1 MIEPGK
7 RMFSLKPENSEV
19 SDIMKKRITVKDIAE
34 RAGVNYATVSRALN
48 PATASMISEKVRN
61 NIQAIADELGYRP
74 SYSGKSIVT
83 GKTYKIGMILGSM
96 KQDFSAHDWA
106 RIMCGLSAEI
116 QKHGYALTLLYA
128 NGTEAMD
135 TQVQNFL
142 MSGVADGYVTGPTM
156 VKGKVTE
163 MLDKLKVPL
172 WVVSE
177 SGQTVKNVNHIQRD
191 DMDSF
196 CEVWRNIPKRCLK
209 KMLYF
214 SEFSQEKQLRLQEI
228 ERAGQ
233 MIYPDGKYCLKGMF
247 YKRDTNNTA
256 LQYRLALNRAVKN
269 ADELKKY
276 KFIWCDS
283 DLSALA
289 VYDVLSDSGVK
300 VGKDI
305 FLVGYGDL
313 EMYDSRYSNPVISTI
328 SADAEQ
334 IGEVMG
340 KALMDQLCG
349 KKENKI
355 VVKTRY
361 VSRETFP
368 VK

>member
-1 MIEPGK
+1 
-7 RMFSLKPENSEV
+7 
-19 SDIMKKRITVKDIAE
+19 MKKRITVKDIAE

-74 SYSGKSIVT
+74 SYSGRSIVT

-106 RIMCGLSAEI
+106 RIMCGLTAEI

-135 TQVQNFL
+135 SQVLNFL

-156 VKGKVTE
+156 VKGKVTK
-163 MLDKLKVPL
+163 MLDKLNVPL
-172 WVVSE
+172 WVVAE
-177 SGQTVKNVNHIQRD
+177 SGQIVEQVNHIQRD

-196 CEVWRNIPKRCLK
+196 CEVWRNIPKTCLK

-214 SEFSQEKQLRLQEI
+214 SEFSPEKQLRLQEV
-228 ERAGQ
+228 ERAGK
-233 MIYPDGKYCLKGMF
+233 MVYPDGSYCMKGMF
-247 YKRDTNNTA
+247 YSRNTNNGA
-256 LQYRLALNRAVKN
+256 MLYRQAVTYAVKN
-269 ADELKKY
+269 VDELKKY

-283 DLSALA
+283 DTNALA
-289 VYDVLSDSGVK
+289 VYDALSAAGVE

-313 EMYDSRYSNPVISTI
+313 ENYGERLFQPVLSTI
-328 SADAEQ
+328 SANAERIGAMLGIALLDQ
-334 IGEVMG
+334 IS
-340 KALMDQLCG
+340 G
-349 KKENKI
+349 KKETEI
-355 VVKTRY
+355 VAKT
-361 VSRETFP
+361 VFISRETFP

>member
-1 MIEPGK
+1 
-7 RMFSLKPENSEV
+7 MFSLKPENSEV

-106 RIMCGLSAEI
+106 RIMCGLTAEI

-128 NGTEAMD
+128 NGSETMD
-135 TQVQNFL
+135 TQVLNFL

-177 SGQTVKNVNHIQRD
+177 SGQVVEKVNHIQRD

-247 YKRDTNNTA
+247 YKRNTNNVS
-256 LQYRLALNRAVKN
+256 LLHRLALAH
-269 ADELKKY
+269 AMLHTDELKKY

-289 VYDVLSDSGVK
+289 IYDVLSAAGVK

-305 FLVGYGDL
+305 LLVGYGDL
-313 EMYDSRYSNPVISTI
+313 ERYSDINPDPVLSTV
-328 SADAEQ
+328 SANAER
-334 IGEVMG
+334 IGEILG
-340 KALMDQLCG
+340 QALLGQISG
-349 KKENKI
+349 KKKNQI
-355 VVKTRY
+355 VIKTSF

>member
-1 MIEPGK
+1 
-7 RMFSLKPENSEV
+7 
-19 SDIMKKRITVKDIAE
+19 MKKRITVKDIAE

-83 GKTYKIGMILGSM
+83 GKTYKIGMILGCM
-96 KQDFSAHDWA
+96 KQDFAAHDWA

-135 TQVQNFL
+135 TQVLNFL
-142 MSGVADGYVTGPTM
+142 MSGVADGYVTGPSM

-163 MLDKLKVPL
+163 MLDKIKVPL

-177 SGQTVKNVNHIQRD
+177 SGQTVENVNHIQRD
-191 DMDSF
+191 DMESF
-196 CEVWRNIPKRCLK
+196 SEVWRNIPKRCLK

-214 SEFSQEKQLRLQEI
+214 SELSKEKQLRLQEI

-233 MIYPDGKYCLKGMF
+233 MVYPDGEYCMKGMF
-247 YKRDTNNTA
+247 FQKNMSTTVSP
-256 LQYRLALNRAVKN
+256 YRLAMSCAMKN
-269 ADELKKY
+269 IDELKKY

-289 VYDVLSDSGVK
+289 IYDVLSNDGVK

-313 EMYDSRYSNPVISTI
+313 ENYGERPSQPVLSTI
-328 SADAEQ
+328 SAKAEQ
-334 IGEVMG
+334 IGATLG
-340 KALMDQLCG
+340 KALLNQISG
-349 KKENKI
+349 KKETEI
-355 VVKTRY
+355 VAKT
-361 VSRETFP
+361 VFISRETFP
-368 VK
+368 MK

>member
-1 MIEPGK
+1 
-7 RMFSLKPENSEV
+7 MFSLKLENSEV

-106 RIMCGLSAEI
+106 RIMCGLTAEI

-128 NGTEAMD
+128 NGSETMD
-135 TQVQNFL
+135 TQVLNFL
-142 MSGVADGYVTGPTM
+142 MSGVADGYVTGPSM

-177 SGQTVKNVNHIQRD
+177 SGQVVEKVNHIQRD

-196 CEVWRNIPKRCLK
+196 CEVWRNVPKNCLK
-209 KMLYF
+209 KMIYF
-214 SEFSQEKQLRLQEI
+214 SEFSKEKQLRLQEI

-233 MIYPDGKYCLKGMF
+233 MVYPDGEYCMKGMF
-247 YKRDTNNTA
+247 YNHDMKNTA
-256 LQYRLALNRAVKN
+256 LQYRFALQHLMKN
-269 ADELKKY
+269 LDELKKY

-283 DLSALA
+283 DLSAVA
-289 VYDVLSDSGVK
+289 VYDVLTEAGVK
-300 VGKDI
+300 VGKDV

-313 EMYDSRYSNPVISTI
+313 EMYNEHFSDPVLSTI

-334 IGEVMG
+334 IGHVMG
-340 KALMDQLCG
+340 KALMDQLAG
-349 KKENKI
+349 KKVNRI
-355 VVKTRY
+355 VTKTIF

>member
-1 MIEPGK
+1 
-7 RMFSLKPENSEV
+7 
-19 SDIMKKRITVKDIAE
+19 MKKRITVKDIAE

-48 PATASMISEKVRN
+48 PETASMISKKVRN
-61 NIQAIADELGYRP
+61 NIQKICDELGYRP
-74 SYSGKSIVT
+74 SYSGRSIVT
-83 GKTYKIGMILGSM
+83 GKTYKIGMILGNM
-96 KQDFSAHDWA
+96 KMDFAAHDWA

-135 TQVQNFL
+135 SQVLNFL

-177 SGQTVKNVNHIQRD
+177 SGQVVEKVNHIQRD
-191 DMDSF
+191 DTDSF

-214 SEFSQEKQLRLQEI
+214 SELSQEKQLRLQEI

-233 MIYPDGKYCLKGMF
+233 MIYPDGGYCLQGLF
-247 YKRDTNNTA
+247 YKKNMSSTVSA
-256 LQYRLALNRAVKN
+256 YRLAMSSAMKN
-269 ADELKKY
+269 IDVLKKY

-289 VYDVLSDSGVK
+289 IYDVLSNAGVK

-313 EMYDSRYSNPVISTI
+313 ENYDERFANPVLSTV
-328 SADAEQ
+328 SANAER
-334 IGEVMG
+334 IGEIMG
-340 KALMDQLCG
+340 KALMDQLSG
-349 KKENKI
+349 KKENEI
-355 VVKTRY
+355 VVKTFF